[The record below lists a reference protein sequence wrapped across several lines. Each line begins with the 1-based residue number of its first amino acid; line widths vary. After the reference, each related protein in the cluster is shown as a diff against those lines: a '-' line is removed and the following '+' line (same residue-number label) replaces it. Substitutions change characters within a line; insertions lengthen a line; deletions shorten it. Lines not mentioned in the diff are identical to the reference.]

1 MSCDDAQI
9 SETDSQ
15 CVDNAEC
22 NLISG
27 TYTCECEDGYS
38 GDGTENCAPMS
49 CEYTDNGSSQTLP
62 VSTNLTKRVASGTI
76 RVVLISIFLVTAITC
91 VSHVHSLPIVLYSL
105 IHNAHISGRQF
116 FSQFQLHGSDM

>member
-15 CVDNAEC
+15 CVENAEC
-22 NLISG
+22 NLVSG

-38 GDGTENCAPMS
+38 GDGIENCAPMS

-62 VSTNLTKRVASGTI
+62 VSTNLIKRVASARYHTGCINKYITSHRHYMCI
-76 RVVLISIFLVTAITC
+76 SHLAHCSIFTHTQCSYFRTA
-91 VSHVHSLPIVLYSL
+91 VL
-105 IHNAHISGRQF
+105 
-116 FSQFQLHGSDM
+116 